1 MQYELFYLVGTS
13 KEAALPEIK
22 KEVEGIVITAGGKFL
37 GKETLE
43 KRRLS
48 YEIKRENHG
57 VYLCRRFEL
66 EEVENLPEIIKN
78 LNLNT
83 QLLRFLISK
92 AAELPELKSKEERM
106 ADAAKRDSRKEQKEI
121 KPEARKMTGTRPT
134 EKVESKSVAKTAE
147 KAQEKAEETEKNA
160 DIDKKLEEILNI

>member
-1 MQYELFYLVGTS
+1 MTYELFYLVGTS
-13 KEAALPEIK
+13 KEAELAEIK
-22 KEVEGIVITAGGKFL
+22 KEVEGIVTLAGGKFL
-37 GKETLE
+37 EKETLE

-48 YEIKRENHG
+48 YEIKHENHG

-83 QLLRFLISK
+83 RLLRFLISK
-92 AAELPELKSKEERM
+92 ASELPELKSKEERM
-106 ADAAKRDSRKEQKEI
+106 ADAAKRDSRKEQKEV
-121 KPEARKMTGTRPT
+121 KPEARKMTETRAT
-134 EKVESKSVAKTAE
+134 EKTENKPEEKTAE
-147 KAQEKAEETEKNA
+147 KMEEAEKSE